1 MSTLSLQESAR
12 KKADIRGRWLRSA
25 PALVLVTLGAAAPL
39 LVVFIYSFLSPGDYG
54 DVKFELSGQGWF
66 GVLFEVDFLDGTVS
80 FAQTNLDVLVRSIKL
95 ALLTTLICAIVGF
108 PTAFFIATRK
118 RQVRSVWLFLI
129 TIPFW
134 TNMLIRTFAIQDLLR
149 TEGIV
154 NFQLLRFGII
164 DQPIQFLYTDTAVL
178 LGMLYVFLPLMVLPL
193 YSSLEKFDF
202 RLVEAAYDLYAS
214 RWAMLTKVIMPL
226 AAPGLIAGSV
236 LVFIPA
242 VSNYIVPQLLGGGKN
257 MMIGN
262 LIDLQFGQGR
272 NWPLGSAL
280 AVSLVAIVSVVL
292 VVVMRRAKGAE
303 VSHG

>member
-1 MSTLSLQESAR
+1 MSSLSLHETAR
-12 KKADIRGRWLRSA
+12 KKADIQGRWLRSA

-54 DVKFELSGQGWF
+54 DVKFEFSGQGWF
-66 GVLFEVDFLDGTVS
+66 GVLFEVDFLDGVVS

-95 ALLTTLICAIVGF
+95 ALLTTLICAVVGF

-280 AVSLVAIVSVVL
+280 AVSLVAIVTVVL
-292 VVVMRRAKGAE
+292 VVVMRRVKGAE